1 MQEKKCTI
9 VNFSLRFKSLCE
21 SSGKTQKELA
31 KALGI
36 SESALVNYKKD
47 RVPEADALLKISNYF
62 TVSLEWLLTG
72 EETKFKSVPEQSA
85 MAWKVRAEE
94 AEKKILAMKASLQAF
109 IKKF

>member
-1 MQEKKCTI
+1 MQAKKCTV

-31 KALGI
+31 KELGI

-72 EETKFKSVPEQSA
+72 EDAEFKSVPEQSA
-85 MAWKVRAEE
+85 LAWKVRAKA
-94 AEKKILAMKASLQAF
+94 AEKKILAMKAGLQAF

>member
-1 MQEKKCTI
+1 MQAKKRTV

-31 KALGI
+31 KELGI

-72 EETKFKSVPEQSA
+72 EDAEFKSVPEQSA
-85 MAWKVRAEE
+85 LAWKVRAEA
-94 AEKKILAMKASLQAF
+94 AEKKILAMKAGLQAF

>member
-1 MQEKKCTI
+1 MQAKKCTV

-31 KALGI
+31 RNLDI

-47 RVPEADALLKISNYF
+47 RIPEAEALLKISTYF
-62 TVSLEWLLTG
+62 QVTIEWLLTG
-72 EETKFKSVPEQSA
+72 VETGYKPVPEQNA
-85 MAWKVRAEE
+85 LAWKVRAEN
-94 AEKKILAMKASLQAF
+94 AEKKITAMKAGLQAF